1 MPTADLSDEHGDRLQ
16 ACSLQLLSFG
26 GRKAFEGI
34 IATVRCRD
42 DNGLVRA
49 ALSEPGAGRVLVV
62 DGGGSLDT
70 ALVGDVLA
78 GLALAN
84 GWSGVVLN
92 GAVRDVVTLATLGVG
107 VLALGRNPRRGR
119 RDGAGERDVAVS
131 FGGVT
136 FRPGA
141 RLYADADGILAEV

>member
-1 MPTADLSDEHGDRLQ
+1 MPTADLSDEYGDRLQ

-49 ALSEPGAGRVLVV
+49 ALSEPGASRVLVV

-70 ALVGDVLA
+70 ALVGDILA
-78 GLALAN
+78 GVALAN

-92 GAVRDVVTLATLGVG
+92 GAVRDVVALATLGVG
-107 VLALGRNPRRGR
+107 VLALGRSPRRGL